1 MIKLPFENS
10 RGGEGRKCC
19 QVTLQLPPPL
29 PLLKSLTQK
38 DLRGYTVIP
47 LISPWRRALN
57 LQKVVVKI

>member
-1 MIKLPFENS
+1 MLPGNFA
-10 RGGEGRKCC
+10 
-19 QVTLQLPPPL
+19 TTPPL